1 MSRKL
6 HLPIAVVAILA
17 LANIGAATLVCI
29 NDAWETNS
37 SIFQLIKAYTED
49 YVSISLLVVC
59 QLDVSFFT
67 LLFMSLLCVFVKP
80 LDLQRLLI
88 LAFGIVHLVIATP
101 VLYIRFQGGFDR
113 LFGVFPLRNL
123 YG

>member
-6 HLPIAVVAILA
+6 SAPIAVVGILA

-29 NDAWETNS
+29 NEAWETNANL
-37 SIFQLIKAYTED
+37 FQLIKAYTED

-67 LLFMSLLCVFVKP
+67 LLSMSLLCMFVRP
-80 LDLQRLLI
+80 LALQRLLI
-88 LAFGIVHLVIATP
+88 FAFAIVHMLVAAPI
-101 VLYIRFQGGFDR
+101 LYIRFQGGFDR